1 MPKYIYQCETCSG
14 HFEIYHGMTENEDR
28 CPQCES
34 EHFHRVPQMPF
45 LKRSVDSK
53 GGKVG
58 DEVKAAI
65 EANKAILKD
74 ARKELRSKEW
84 RPNDD

>member
-1 MPKYIYQCETCSG
+1 MPKYIYQCQTCSG
-14 HFEIYHGMTENEDR
+14 HFEIYHGMTDDEDC

-45 LKRSVDSK
+45 LKRSESPK

-58 DEVKAAI
+58 DETKAAI
-65 EANKAILKD
+65 EANRALLEEAKKAAGED
-74 ARKELRSKEW
+74 YY
-84 RPNDD
+84 NDT

>member
-1 MPKYIYQCETCSG
+1 MPKYIYQCQTCPG
-14 HFEIYHGMTENEDR
+14 HFEIYHGMTEDEDR

-45 LKRSVDSK
+45 LKLREDSK

-58 DEVKAAI
+58 NETKASI
-65 EANKAILKD
+65 EANKAILNDMK
-74 ARKELRSKEW
+74 KNLTNEW
-84 RPNDD
+84 EPDK

>member
-1 MPKYIYQCETCSG
+1 MPKYIYKCESCPG
-14 HFEIYHGMTENEDR
+14 HFEIYHGMTEDEDC

-45 LKRSVDSK
+45 LKRSEESK

-65 EANKAILKD
+65 EENRAVLKD
-74 ARKELRSKEW
+74 MKKIASSETY
-84 RPNDD
+84 NDD

>member
-14 HFEIYHGMTENEDR
+14 HFEIYHGMTESEDY

-45 LKRSVDSK
+45 IKRSEEPK

-58 DEVKAAI
+58 EETKAAI
-65 EANKAILKD
+65 EANRELLKD
-74 ARKELRSKEW
+74 MKKEVLRDYY
-84 RPNDD
+84 RDDN